1 MLGDFFWAFDLGGRH
16 CGSAFR
22 ISDEWFPF
30 GKSKTWGWTAWG
42 WDIEVSMQFVHRNVS
57 RAYMWQVDTS
67 SAYAWHFTEDPS
79 RLSCLLCH
87 IVSYC
92 VILCHIVSIVS
103 LIGSRR
109 HRLCWSLPD
118 PTRPVSSG
126 VRSQSTLQ
134 EKPKETKS
142 EIQEVAGIELRFRN
156 DWMSARQWRYSRES
170 AIWDYVGPIPRVA
183 MWNDLVPSSPSPYF
197 FSCAE
202 RLFIIQVLGFMIAA
216 LKQPVAIQH
225 TFVNS
230 LSNRI

>member
-1 MLGDFFWAFDLGGRH
+1 MLGEFFWAFDLGGRH

-22 ISDEWFPF
+22 ISDEWFPI
-30 GKSKTWGWTAWG
+30 GKCKTWGWTAWG
-42 WDIEVSMQFVHRNVS
+42 WDIGVSMQFVHRNVS

-67 SAYAWHFTEDPS
+67 SAYAWNITENPS
-79 RLSCLLCH
+79 RLSRLLCH

-118 PTRPVSSG
+118 PTRPISSG

-142 EIQEVAGIELRFRN
+142 EIQEVAGIELRLRH
-156 DWMSARQWRYSRES
+156 D
-170 AIWDYVGPIPRVA
+170 
-183 MWNDLVPSSPSPYF
+183 
-197 FSCAE
+197 
-202 RLFIIQVLGFMIAA
+202 
-216 LKQPVAIQH
+216 
-225 TFVNS
+225 
-230 LSNRI
+230 

>member
-1 MLGDFFWAFDLGGRH
+1 MDQHFGFPTNDSQSERAKRGAELPGAEILEYRCNSSTETCHVHICDKWIQVVHMHEILP
-16 CGSAFR
+16 R
-22 ISDEWFPF
+22 IHRVYH
-30 GKSKTWGWTAWG
+30 
-42 WDIEVSMQFVHRNVS
+42 VSCVI
-57 RAYMWQVDTS
+57 
-67 SAYAWHFTEDPS
+67 
-79 RLSCLLCH
+79 LCH

-156 DWMSARQWRYSRES
+156 D
-170 AIWDYVGPIPRVA
+170 
-183 MWNDLVPSSPSPYF
+183 
-197 FSCAE
+197 
-202 RLFIIQVLGFMIAA
+202 
-216 LKQPVAIQH
+216 
-225 TFVNS
+225 
-230 LSNRI
+230 